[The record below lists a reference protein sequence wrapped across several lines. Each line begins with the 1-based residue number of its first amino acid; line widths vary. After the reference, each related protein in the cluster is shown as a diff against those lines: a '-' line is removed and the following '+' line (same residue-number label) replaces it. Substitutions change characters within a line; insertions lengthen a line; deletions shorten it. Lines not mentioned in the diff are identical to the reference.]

1 LSRDIAALKPG
12 DKVALSVWRDGDAKT
27 MDVAIAKYPA
37 DKVASTSQ
45 SDESMSAGSKLGLT
59 LAPASELGKGG
70 KGVAITRVDPDSP
83 AAEKGLQPGDV
94 ITVAAGKTVSTPED
108 VKKAVAEAKHEG
120 RKAVLLQVERDG
132 NSHYV
137 AVPFT
142 G

>member
-1 LSRDIAALKPG
+1 
-12 DKVALSVWRDGDAKT
+12 
-27 MDVAIAKYPA
+27 
-37 DKVASTSQ
+37 
-45 SDESMSAGSKLGLT
+45 LT
-59 LAPASELGKGG
+59 LAPASEVGKGS
-70 KGVAITRVDPDSP
+70 GVAITQVDPDSP

-94 ITVAAGKTVSTPED
+94 ITNAAGKTVSTPEE
-108 VKKAVAEAKHEG
+108 VKKAVADAKREG